1 MHTQRQ
7 LELARRAARR
17 RGLESKTSSTQRGE
31 SGPTLTPQRSVD
43 SNQSRGSL

>member
-17 RGLESKTSSTQRGE
+17 RALESQVSSTQPNDT
-31 SGPTLTPQRSVD
+31 GPTLTPQSSVD
-43 SNQSRGSL
+43 SNQTRGSL

>member
-17 RGLESKTSSTQRGE
+17 RGLESKTASTQRGDP
-31 SGPTLTPQRSVD
+31 GPTLTSQESVD